1 MERSFEYD
9 CITLND
15 IACNSNLIFICD
27 GDNEKIIVES
37 EN

>member
-15 IACNSNLIFICD
+15 IDNNDNLIFICD
-27 GDNEKIIVES
+27 GDNEKVIVEC
-37 EN
+37 ED